1 MRLLL
6 INNNESIKEKNIMD
20 NKMTSSPLVSV
31 IVPVY
36 KVEAY
41 LERCVNSVI
50 NQTYENLE
58 IFLIDDGSPDKC
70 PQLCDEF
77 AKKDSRIKVIHKKN
91 GGLSDARNAAL
102 DVITGDYCIFV
113 DSDDFIHLDTITYT
127 LQIATENNADI
138 VQFNRELG
146 SKDCFSQQPDLKQ
159 AIIKQYNAQDFF
171 SAGVDQV
178 TICMKLYKSSL
189 WNGIRMPVG
198 KLNEDDFTTWKLF
211 YKSKVI
217 VVTNLVLYYNYINPN
232 GIMSGQIKTPNIIYP
247 MEAYNERIDFF
258 TKRGE
263 DVLAT
268 LSKWRYSKYLLKM
281 TGNPLL
287 NKDDKRT
294 LRKEFKSIYSDVM
307 SCPQV
312 PISNKCLM
320 IMCLYTPRLCYSI
333 LNFRRSIK
341 IKYNR

>member
-1 MRLLL
+1 
-6 INNNESIKEKNIMD
+6 
-20 NKMTSSPLVSV
+20 MTSSPLVSV

-36 KVEAY
+36 NVEPY

-50 NQTYENLE
+50 NQSYENLE
-58 IFLIDDGSPDKC
+58 IYLIDDGSPDKC

-77 AKKDSRIKVIHKKN
+77 AKIDSRIKVIHKKN
-91 GGLSDARNAAL
+91 GGQSDARNAAL

-113 DSDDFIHLDTITYT
+113 DSDDFIHEGAVEYLVSLSIKYNSD
-127 LQIATENNADI
+127 L
-138 VQFNRELG
+138 VQCAHDWGGKEEFVTSPNY
-146 SKDCFSQQPDLKQ
+146 KDDKP
-159 AIIKQYNAQDFF
+159 DFF
-171 SAGVDQV
+171 DGNTIFYSPKNNV
-178 TICMKLYKSSL
+178 TLWSKLYRSSL
-189 WNGIRMPVG
+189 WKDVRMPLG
-198 KLNEDDFTTWKLF
+198 KLNEDDYTTWKL
-211 YKSKVI
+211 YYRANAV
-217 VVTNLVLYYNYINPN
+217 VVTSLRLYYNFINPN
-232 GIMSGQIKTPNIIYP
+232 GTMSGQIKAPNISYP

-312 PISNKCLM
+312 PISHKCLM